1 MNEIFFRVDERLVH
15 GQILFKWLEHASCS
29 KLYIIDDQVATDPIL
44 QGVLTMTVPESVEVF
59 FYSTDEG
66 AEAVMIADANVLVLL
81 RTLDTLWRIYEK
93 GTEIKTVNICRL
105 PFAPGKKELYE
116 NIYVSGHEEEII
128 KSLTEDGTVLY
139 IQMVPDNEVVYIRD
153 LI

>member
-93 GTEIKTVNICRL
+93 GTEIKSVNM
-105 PFAPGKKELYE
+105 
-116 NIYVSGHEEEII
+116 SGHEEEII

-139 IQMVPDNEVVYIRD
+139 IQMVPDNEAVYIRD

>member
-105 PFAPGKKELYE
+105 HLLLVKRNYMK
-116 NIYVSGHEEEII
+116 
-128 KSLTEDGTVLY
+128 Y
-139 IQMVPDNEVVYIRD
+139 ICVWA
-153 LI
+153 

>member
-29 KLYIIDDQVATDPIL
+29 KLYIIDDQVATDPLL

-66 AEAVMIADANVLVLL
+66 AEAVMIAI
-81 RTLDTLWRIYEK
+81 RTC
-93 GTEIKTVNICRL
+93 TVKNI
-105 PFAPGKKELYE
+105 GYIVE
-116 NIYVSGHEEEII
+116 NI
-128 KSLTEDGTVLY
+128 
-139 IQMVPDNEVVYIRD
+139 
-153 LI
+153 

>member
-59 FYSTDEG
+59 FYSADEG
-66 AEAVMIADANVLVLL
+66 ARSCYDSGCKC
-81 RTLDTLWRIYEK
+81 TC
-93 GTEIKTVNICRL
+93 TVKNI
-105 PFAPGKKELYE
+105 GYIVE
-116 NIYVSGHEEEII
+116 NI
-128 KSLTEDGTVLY
+128 
-139 IQMVPDNEVVYIRD
+139 
-153 LI
+153 